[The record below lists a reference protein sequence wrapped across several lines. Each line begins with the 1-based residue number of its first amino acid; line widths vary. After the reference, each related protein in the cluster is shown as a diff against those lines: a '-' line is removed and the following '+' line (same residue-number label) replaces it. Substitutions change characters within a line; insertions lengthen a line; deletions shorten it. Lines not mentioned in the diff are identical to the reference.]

1 VLDAAVEVIADHGL
15 EGVTHRAVARAA
27 EVPLSTTS
35 YFFGSLDELV
45 GAAVTRIADGVLADV
60 DSLLTDAAGMAATSS
75 IDGYIDRFVDIIT
88 APRARQILVQFEAYL
103 GSTRRVELVEP
114 VQRIVQA
121 YESAATTV
129 LGALGATDPERAGRH
144 LVAVLDGFAINRLA
158 HPRPDD
164 HELLREAVQLV
175 AAAHLGVPLTR
186 AS

>member
-1 VLDAAVEVIADHGL
+1 
-15 EGVTHRAVARAA
+15 
-27 EVPLSTTS
+27 
-35 YFFGSLDELV
+35 
-45 GAAVTRIADGVLADV
+45 
-60 DSLLTDAAGMAATSS
+60 MAATSS
-75 IDGYIDRFVDIIT
+75 IVAYIDRFVDFFT